1 MTAGSCSLGRNFGVV
16 DYQSVLDRFAANW
29 NMQIRESY
37 RKIRRPKKMNVMDY
51 RLDDMHCYIDT
62 EELDCYEVTIPKN
75 NLHALAQIDQNNK
88 HLDKKLVEQDNY
100 ILHLKRRESIEIR
113 ARADNPAVKKAW
125 DNYCTLMNMVYND
138 YVDRY

>member
-1 MTAGSCSLGRNFGVV
+1 VNE
-16 DYQSVLDRFAANW
+16 VLERFALNW

-37 RKIRRPKKMNVMDY
+37 RKIRKPMKLNVMDY
-51 RLDDMHCYIDT
+51 YDGMRHQYIKA

-75 NLHALAQIDQNNK
+75 DLHALAQIEANNK
-88 HLDKKLVEQDNY
+88 HLERNMVEKDNY
-100 ILHLKRRESIEIR
+100 INYLKRQERIEIK
-113 ARADNPAVKKAW
+113 ARTDNPAVKKAW

>member
-1 MTAGSCSLGRNFGVV
+1 VV
-16 DYQSVLDRFAANW
+16 DDRYILDRFALNW

-37 RKIRRPKKMNVMDY
+37 RKIRKPKKLKVMDY
-51 RLDDMHCYIDT
+51 YDDSMRHQYIEA

-75 NLHALAQIDQNNK
+75 DLHALAQIEQNNK
-88 HLDKKLVEQDNY
+88 HLERSMVEKNDY
-100 ILHLKRRESIEIR
+100 ILQLKRRESIEIK
-113 ARADNPAVKKAW
+113 ARANNPAVKKAW